1 MATLY
6 CEICDK
12 SPAKEGIVWTLC
24 SSCAELYKTFLKL
37 VEEHKVDSKDLEPLK
52 EMLRVAAKDLGLVK

>member
-1 MATLY
+1 VATPH
-6 CEICDK
+6 CEICDN
-12 SPAKEGIVWTLC
+12 SPATDGVVWTLC

-52 EMLRVAAKDLGLVK
+52 EMLRGAAKDLGLVK